1 MTTNRI
7 IYILCALVKQKTE
20 QQQQQK
26 KEKYL
31 QVWCVVVVFFVM
43 VQCIYLLYIK
53 SINIGIKSG
62 NIVRRMLGAFLK
74 VIPGKWYIYATHT
87 AICTY
92 DTAGA
97 AAAANN
103 DHFIQKLKN

>member
-1 MTTNRI
+1 MCI
-7 IYILCALVKQKTE
+7 GKTKDRAAATAE
-20 QQQQQK
+20 
-26 KEKYL
+26 EGEIFTSL
-31 QVWCVVVVFFVM
+31 MRCCCFFCDGSV
-43 VQCIYLLYIK
+43 CIYLLYIK